1 MGFIQLGIEISDE
14 EVKKIEIFF
23 GVLRGK
29 KFKIIYLEFFIMI
42 DKIFKSFF

>member
-23 GVLRGK
+23 EVLKGK
-29 KFKIIYLEFFIMI
+29 KFKIFYLEFFVII